1 MKNHKIDEH
10 KDKIRRMMETIE
22 NTQDSIEFAILKE
35 KNGKKENG

>member
-10 KDKIRRMMETIE
+10 KDKIQRMKETIQ

-35 KNGKKENG
+35 KIGKEINE